1 MKSSY
6 QINRSWLLTIVG
18 VALTIGMVI
27 GIAFSSNATLNPE
40 NVASSAYIE
49 SAAPNSQ
56 LCAQFG
62 GSAMVTDTR
71 VFLTLNPFSVYVT
84 QPRMQ
89 PGCVVR
95 SSDWAVLEQ
104 KHLVS
109 STQVRECKSRM
120 NTFCYTGK
128 LDSSP
133 QIDCIYQNEAAQNL
147 FLSRGDRA
155 DTPPE
160 ASNF

>member
-6 QINRSWLLTIVG
+6 QINRSWLLTIITVAATVG
-18 VALTIGMVI
+18 MLI
-27 GIAFSSNATLNPE
+27 GISFSSNATLSPE
-40 NVASSAYIE
+40 NIASSAFIE
-49 SAAPNSQ
+49 SAAPDSQ

-62 GSAMVTDTR
+62 ASAMVTDTR

-84 QPRMQ
+84 QPKMQ
-89 PGCVVR
+89 PGCVLR

-109 STQVRECKSRM
+109 SSQTRECKNSM
-120 NTFCYTGK
+120 NTFGYTGK
-128 LDSSP
+128 LENSP
-133 QIDCIYQNEAAQNL
+133 QIDCIYQNKAAQNL
-147 FLSRGDRA
+147 FLTKGDRA
-155 DTPPE
+155 DAPPE

>member
-6 QINRSWLLTIVG
+6 QINRSWLLTIIA

-27 GIAFSSNATLNPE
+27 GIAFSSNATLSPE

-49 SAAPNSQ
+49 GAAPDSR

-62 GSAMVTDTR
+62 ASAMVTDTR

-95 SSDWAVLEQ
+95 NSDWAVLEQ

-109 STQVRECKSRM
+109 SPQVRECKSRM
-120 NTFCYTGK
+120 NTFGYTGK
-128 LDSSP
+128 LENSP

-147 FLSRGDRA
+147 FLTRGEGQNAPDA
-155 DTPPE
+155 

>member
-1 MKSSY
+1 MKSSDR
-6 QINRSWLLTIVG
+6 INRSWLLAIISVAATVG
-18 VALTIGMVI
+18 IVI
-27 GIAFSSNATLNPE
+27 GISFSSNASLSPE
-40 NVASSAYIE
+40 NVASSFYID
-49 SAAPNSQ
+49 SAAPDSR

-62 GSAMVTDTR
+62 ASAMVTDTR

-104 KHLVS
+104 KHLVNL
-109 STQVRECKSRM
+109 TQVRECKSRM
-120 NTFCYTGK
+120 NTFGYTGK

-147 FLSRGDRA
+147 FLNKVNRA
-155 DTPPE
+155 DAPTE